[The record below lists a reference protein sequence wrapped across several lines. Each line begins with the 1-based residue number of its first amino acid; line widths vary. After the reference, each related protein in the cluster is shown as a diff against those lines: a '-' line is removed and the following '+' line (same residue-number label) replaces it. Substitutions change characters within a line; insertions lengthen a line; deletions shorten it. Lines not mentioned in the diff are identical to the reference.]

1 MSNKLSGVQ
10 KVKVKVVPI
19 NCACV
24 CVCVCACVCVGA
36 CVYVCKCGVWSNQT
50 DRIDKTKAGVR
61 TRKKTTTG
69 FMSRPFLKGKV
80 P

>member
-1 MSNKLSGVQ
+1 MSDAS
-10 KVKVKVVPI
+10 
-19 NCACV
+19 V
-24 CVCVCACVCVGA
+24 CVSVCACVCVGA
-36 CVYVCKCGVWSNQT
+36 CVCVCKCGVWSNQT